1 MTPLKVR
8 QGLQLCLNSRN
19 QSEKPTR
26 SVEVNLARLFKAGGG
41 GVTTLVR
48 RVATIEK
55 SVFWTSFSSLTRRKC
70 LDDLI
75 PALKGR
81 AKFMTTL
88 RVALSSSTSCL

>member
-1 MTPLKVR
+1 M
-8 QGLQLCLNSRN
+8 
-19 QSEKPTR
+19 E
-26 SVEVNLARLFKAGGG
+26 
-41 GVTTLVR
+41 VTTLVR

-88 RVALSSSTSCL
+88 RVALFFNQLSLIGDHL